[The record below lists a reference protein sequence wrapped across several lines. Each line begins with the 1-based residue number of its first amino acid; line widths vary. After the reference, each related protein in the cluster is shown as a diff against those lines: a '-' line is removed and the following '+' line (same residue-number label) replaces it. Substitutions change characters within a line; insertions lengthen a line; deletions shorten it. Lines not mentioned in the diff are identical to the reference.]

1 MRVYVCVCVCMHKR
15 ESVCA
20 CMHVCVC
27 VCAPGVLT
35 LVNQA
40 TNQFKEIGT
49 LGRPLQVI
57 QLNMNPPLT

>member
-1 MRVYVCVCVCMHKR
+1 MCVCV
-15 ESVCA
+15 E
-20 CMHVCVC
+20 
-27 VCAPGVLT
+27 APGVST

-49 LGRPLQVI
+49 LGQPLQVI